1 MAYDNDFFKYVNSG
15 AIDSANEIYPH
26 VINDIPINSVLDV
39 GCGQGAW
46 LSVWK
51 TFGVKDV
58 VGIDGS
64 YVDID
69 NLLIDKKDFIS
80 HDLSSEFNLNRRFDI
95 VQSLEVAE
103 HLPEESARGFVDSLV
118 RHGDL
123 IIFSAAPKGQG
134 GDYHINEQN
143 YDYWRTL
150 FALHGYKPIDYLRPL
165 IAGNKNIE
173 PWYRYNIF
181 LYSSPD
187 YINKLPVHF
196 RERIVAEG
204 ENLRD
209 VSPFMYKIRK
219 RVVSLMPV
227 YMMTLVAEIKEKIVV
242 RKRLG

>member
-26 VINDIPINSVLDV
+26 VFNDIPINSVLDV

-51 TFGVKDV
+51 KLGVTDV
-58 VGIDGS
+58 TGIDGN
-64 YVDID
+64 YVDRD

-80 HDLSSEFNLNRRFDI
+80 HDLSNEFNLNRRFDI

-103 HLPEESARGFVDSLV
+103 HLPEKSAHGFVDSLV

-134 GDYHINEQN
+134 GDHHVNEQN

-150 FALHGYKPIDYLRPL
+150 FARHGYKPVDYLRPL
-165 IAGNKNIE
+165 IAGN
-173 PWYRYNIF
+173 
-181 LYSSPD
+181 
-187 YINKLPVHF
+187 
-196 RERIVAEG
+196 
-204 ENLRD
+204 
-209 VSPFMYKIRK
+209 
-219 RVVSLMPV
+219 
-227 YMMTLVAEIKEKIVV
+227 
-242 RKRLG
+242 